1 VRSWLLQLCLGLYHL
16 HNELNLIHRDIKMI
30 NVLVMENG
38 QLKLSDF
45 GLAKKIGKDEEYSK
59 STVGTPYYLS
69 P

>member
-1 VRSWLLQLCLGLYHL
+1 MQISLALYHL
-16 HNELNLIHRDIKMI
+16 HHEINIIHRDIKMI
-30 NVLVMENG
+30 NVLVMESG

-45 GLAKKIGKDEEYSK
+45 GLAKKIRGEDDFTK